1 MSKQLEQKLVEDYFV
16 EELQKR
22 GWHFVK
28 AENLERT
35 SFKDPLLLNNLKRA
49 ILKLNPDL
57 GIGDDEMK
65 VVLDQLILTPN
76 GQEGSKKV
84 LHFLKYGV
92 PVKFEK
98 ERVIKN
104 VKLID
109 FESIQSNELIVSRQ
123 VIFYGSEETRLD
135 TVLFVNGIPLADIE
149 YKNPASKDENWQ
161 KAYKQIKNY
170 EQIVPELYKYMQV
183 GIAIGAVAKYFPIVP
198 WLDEVDVYEW
208 KEEDADVVDSTLA
221 LLEPT
226 KFLDVIRNF
235 LFYRERRKYV
245 TKVIAR
251 YMQYRAANN
260 IVNRV
265 TDNLQGKDDRNKGL
279 IWHWQG
285 SGKTLTMI
293 FAAHKLYFD
302 RLLEAPTVFFVV
314 DRIELETQIFEEL
327 AQLKLNIAPEV
338 IGNIGELKSWVKA
351 DAYKGR
357 RGLAVVLIHK
367 FQPEEMRD
375 VNKELESIQGQTI
388 STRKNVVV
396 FLDEVHR
403 SQYGLMAAQMKKML
417 KGAFFFGFT
426 GTPISK
432 DDRDTYE
439 SFGYPLQ
446 KERYLD
452 KYFMD
457 DALRDKFTLRILYQP
472 RLDKVHLQKELLQ
485 GFLDAEFEDI
495 DEADKAYIEKKVSR
509 RVTQVKV
516 FLENPQRID
525 DIARNIAE
533 HYKEN
538 LDGKF
543 KAMVVAGSRK
553 ACVLYKKAL
562 DKYLAPEY
570 SELVVTFTEDDEQIL
585 KEYKAELQKKYP
597 GKDDNDIRK
606 EIKAN
611 FKEENLPKIVI
622 VTDMLLTG
630 FDVPIL
636 QTLYLDKPLKEHR
649 LLQAIARTNRPFKD
663 VKPAGL
669 VIDCVGIL
677 SDIEKAY
684 KSYYEEPEIKDALF
698 KYESLVDEF
707 VSLLKE
713 LDQVFKEIPHEYDRK
728 TFFEAFDRLK
738 SDEDVEKTF
747 TERYWTLRKV
757 FEMLGSHEIKVDHL
771 DEFNWYSAIY
781 NYYLRLKNQTEDKN
795 ELVNR
800 FLSKS
805 LRFIHRSTQIQE
817 IKDDLP
823 VLEFNNDY
831 LDGIKKAKMSAGEK
845 AANMVFTLERLVL
858 VDQVK
863 DPIYKSLQDR
873 VEKLVEEWRHKAD
886 NYENVYQE
894 SLDIFETISA
904 EQKKREELGLSLLEY
919 SMFTELGQWVKDQ
932 NQLVSLSKELIGNIK
947 QYMLPEWQEQPAL
960 RKKVE
965 EELRT
970 FLRRKLK
977 ADLDVSIEEL
987 DKAYGLILDTLLNYE
1002 KWN

>member
-28 AENLERT
+28 AESLERA
-35 SFKDPLLLNNLKRA
+35 SLRDPLLLNNLKKA
-49 ILKLNPDL
+49 ILKLNADL
-57 GIGDDEMK
+57 GLGEDEMK
-65 VVLDQLILTPN
+65 TVLDQLTLAAS

-109 FESIQSNELIVSRQ
+109 FDTVQNNELTVSRQ

-135 TVLFVNGIPLADIE
+135 TVLFVNGIPLVDIE
-149 YKNPASKDENWQ
+149 YKNPASKDENWH
-161 KAYKQIKNY
+161 KAYKQIKEY
-170 EQIVPELYKYMQV
+170 ERVVPELYKYMQV
-183 GIAIGAVAKYFPIVP
+183 GIAVGAVAKYFPIVP
-198 WLDEVDVYEW
+198 WLEDVDVYEW
-208 KEEDADVVDSTLA
+208 KEDDLDVVDSTLA

-226 KFLDVIRNF
+226 KFLDVMRNF
-235 LFYRERRKYV
+235 LFYRERKNYV

-251 YMQYRAANN
+251 YMQYRAANS
-260 IVNRV
+260 IVHRV
-265 TDNLQGKDDRNKGL
+265 TDNLQGKDERNKGL

-302 RLLEAPTVFFVV
+302 RFLEAPTIFFIV

-327 AQLKLNIAPEV
+327 AQLRLNIAPEV
-338 IGNIGELKSWVKA
+338 IENIGALKAWVKS
-351 DAYKGR
+351 DGYKGK

-375 VNKELESIQGQTI
+375 VNRELESIEGQTI
-388 STRKNVVV
+388 ATRKNVVV

-417 KGAFFFGFT
+417 RSAFFFGFT

-432 DDRDTYE
+432 DDRNTYE

-457 DALRDKFTLRILYQP
+457 DALKDKFTLRILYQP
-472 RLDKVHLQKELLQ
+472 RLDKVHLQKDLLR
-485 GFLDAEFEDI
+485 GFLDAELEDI
-495 DEADKAYIEKKVSR
+495 DEADKAYVEKKVSR
-509 RVTQVKV
+509 QITQVRV
-516 FLENPQRID
+516 FLENPQRIEE
-525 DIARNIAE
+525 IAKNIAE
-533 HYKEN
+533 HFKEN

-570 SELVVTFTEDDEQIL
+570 SELVITFTDDDEQII
-585 KEYKAELQKKYP
+585 KDYRAELQKKHP
-597 GKDDNDIRK
+597 GKDDNEIRK
-606 EIKAN
+606 EIKASY
-611 FKEENLPKIVI
+611 KDENLPKIVI

-636 QTLYLDKPLKEHR
+636 QTMYLDKPLKEHR
-649 LLQAIARTNRPFKD
+649 LLQAIARTNRPYKD
-663 VKPAGL
+663 VKQAGL
-669 VIDCVGIL
+669 IVDYVGIL

-684 KSYYEEPEIKDALF
+684 KSYYEEPEIRDALF
-698 KYESLVDEF
+698 RYDSLVEEF
-707 VSLLKE
+707 VTLLKE
-713 LDQVFKEIPHEYDRK
+713 LDLIFQGIDHDYNRK

-738 SDEDVEKTF
+738 SDDDVEKNF
-747 TERYWTLRKV
+747 IERYWTLRKI
-757 FEMLGSHEIKVDHL
+757 FEMLGSNEIKVDYL
-771 DEFNWYSAIY
+771 DEFNWFSAIY
-781 NYYLRLKNQTEDKN
+781 NYYLRLKNQTEDRN
-795 ELVNR
+795 ELVNK

-831 LDGIKKAKMSAGEK
+831 LDGIKKAKMTSGEK

-858 VDQVK
+858 VDQIK
-863 DPIYKSLQDR
+863 DPIYRSLQDR
-873 VEKLVEEWRHKAD
+873 VEKLVEEWRYKTENYAD
-886 NYENVYQE
+886 VYQE
-894 SLDIFETISA
+894 SLDIFETINA
-904 EQKKREELGLSLLEY
+904 ERQKREELGLSLLEY
-919 SMFTELGQWVKDQ
+919 SVFTELAQWIKDEMQ
-932 NQLVSLSKELIGNIK
+932 QISLSKELVGNIK
-947 QYMLPEWQEQPAL
+947 PYMLPEWQEQPAL

-970 FLRRKLK
+970 FLRKKLK
-977 ADLDVSIEEL
+977 ADLKISMEEL
-987 DKAYGLILDTLLNYE
+987 DRAYGLILDILLNHE

>member
-16 EELQKR
+16 EELQKK
-22 GWHFVK
+22 GWKFVK
-28 AENLERT
+28 AENLDRA
-35 SFKDPLLLNNLKRA
+35 SLKDPLLANNLRKT
-49 ILKLNPDL
+49 ILKLNPD
-57 GIGDDEMK
+57 IGVTDDEIK
-65 VVLDQLILTPN
+65 VVMDQLILTPS
-76 GQEGSKKV
+76 GQEGSKKI
-84 LHFLKYGV
+84 LHYLKYGI

-109 FESIQSNELIVSRQ
+109 FENTKNNELVISRQ
-123 VIFYGSEETRLD
+123 FIFYGSEEIRLD
-135 TVLFVNGIPLADIE
+135 TVLFVNGIPLVDLE
-149 YKNPASKDENWQ
+149 YKNPASKEENWQ
-161 KAYKQIKNY
+161 KGYRQIKDY
-170 EQIVPELYKYMQV
+170 EQIAPELYKYIQIGV
-183 GIAIGAVAKYFPIVP
+183 AVGAVAKYFPIVP
-198 WLDEVDVYEW
+198 WLEEVDVYEW
-208 KEEDADVVDSTLA
+208 KEDKSDVVDSTIA
-221 LLEPT
+221 LLEPSE
-226 KFLDVIRNF
+226 FLDVVRNF
-235 LFYRERRKYV
+235 LFYRERKNYV

-251 YMQYRAANN
+251 YMQYRATNS
-260 IVNRV
+260 IVRRV
-265 TDNLQGKDDRNKGL
+265 MDNLQGKDERNKGL

-302 RLLEAPTVFFVV
+302 HLLEAPTIFFIV

-338 IGNIGELKSWVKA
+338 ISNIRELKNWVRA
-351 DAYKGR
+351 DEFKGK
-357 RGLAVVLIHK
+357 RGLAVILIHK
-367 FQPEEMRD
+367 FQPEELKD
-375 VNKELESIQGQTI
+375 INEELGKIQGETI
-388 STRKNVVV
+388 ASRKNIVV

-417 KGAFFFGFT
+417 KNAFFFGFT

-432 DDRDTYE
+432 ADRDTYE

-472 RLDKVHLQKELLQ
+472 RLDKVHLQRELLQ

-509 RVTQVKV
+509 RVTQVRV

-525 DIARNIAE
+525 DIAKNIAE
-533 HYKEN
+533 HFKEN

-543 KAMVVAGSRK
+543 KGMVVTGSRK

-562 DKYLAPEY
+562 DKYLPPEY
-570 SELVVTFTEDDEQIL
+570 SELVITFTDQDEQII
-585 KEYKAELQKKYP
+585 KDYRVELQKKYP
-597 GKDDNDIRK
+597 GKDDNEIRK

-611 FKEENLPKIVI
+611 FKEEDLPKIVI

-636 QTLYLDKPLKEHR
+636 QTMYLDKPLKEHR
-649 LLQAIARTNRPFKD
+649 LLQAIARTNRPYKD

-669 VIDCVGIL
+669 VIDYVGIL
-677 SDIEKAY
+677 NDIEKAY

-698 KYESLVDEF
+698 KYESLVQEF
-707 VSLLKE
+707 ISILKE
-713 LDQVFKEIPHEYDRK
+713 LDQVFEGIPHTYERK
-728 TFFEAFDRLK
+728 GFFAAFDRLK
-738 SDEDVEKTF
+738 SNEDLEKVF
-747 TERYWTLRKV
+747 IERYWTLRKI
-757 FEMLGSHEIKVDHL
+757 FEMLGSNEIKVDHL
-771 DEFNWYSAIY
+771 DEFNWFSAIY
-781 NYYLRLKNQTEDKN
+781 NYYLRLKNQTEEKD
-795 ELVNR
+795 ELVNK

-805 LRFIHRSTQIQE
+805 LKYIHRSTQIQK
-817 IKDDLP
+817 IKNDLP

-831 LDGIKKAKMSAGEK
+831 LDGIRKSKMAIGEK

-858 VDQVK
+858 VDQIK

-873 VEKLVEEWRHKAD
+873 VEKLVDDWRHKAE
-886 NYENVYQE
+886 NYEAVYQE

-904 EQKKREELGLSLLEY
+904 EQKKREKLGLSILEY
-919 SMFTELGQWVKDQ
+919 SIFTELAQWVNDQ
-932 NQLVSLSKELIGNIK
+932 NQLVLLSKELVGNIK
-947 QYMLPEWQEQPAL
+947 QYMLLEWQEQPAL
-960 RKKVE
+960 RKRVE

-970 FLRRKLK
+970 FLRKKLK
-977 ADLDVSIEEL
+977 AGLGVSIEEL
-987 DKAYGLILDTLLNYE
+987 DNAYSSVLEILLNHG

>member
-1 MSKQLEQKLVEDYFV
+1 MSKMLEQKLVEDYFV

-22 GWHFVK
+22 GWSFVRP
-28 AENLERT
+28 ENLDRT
-35 SFKDPLLLNNLKRA
+35 SFKDPLLLSNLKKA

-57 GIGDDEMK
+57 GIGDEEMK
-65 VVLDQLILTPN
+65 VILDQLTLTSS
-76 GQEGSKKV
+76 GQEGCKKV
-84 LHFLKYGV
+84 LHLIKYGI

-109 FESIQSNELIVSRQ
+109 FGNVQENELIVSRQ
-123 VIFYGSEETRLD
+123 VIFYGTEEARLD
-135 TVLFVNGIPLADIE
+135 TVLFVNGIPLVDME

-170 EQIVPELYKYMQV
+170 EKIAPELYKYMQLGV
-183 GIAIGAVAKYFPIVP
+183 AVGAVAKYFPIVP
-198 WLDEVDVYEW
+198 WLDEVDIYEW
-208 KEEDADVVDSTLA
+208 KEESMDEVDSTLA
-221 LLEPT
+221 LFEPN
-226 KFLDVIRNF
+226 KFLDILRNF
-235 LFYRERRKYV
+235 LFYREQRKYV
-245 TKVIAR
+245 TKVVAR
-251 YMQYRAANN
+251 YMQYRAANS

-265 TDNLQGKDDRNKGL
+265 NDNLHGKDERNKGL

-338 IGNIGELKSWVKA
+338 IENIGELKAWVKA
-351 DAYKGR
+351 DGYKGK

-388 STRKNVVV
+388 SSRKNVIV

-495 DEADKAYIEKKVSR
+495 DQADKVYVEKKVSR
-509 RVTQVKV
+509 RVTQAKV

-525 DIARNIAE
+525 DIAKNIAE

-562 DKYLAPEY
+562 DKYLPLEY
-570 SELVVTFTEDDEQIL
+570 SELVVTFTDGDEQIL
-585 KEYKAELQKKYP
+585 KDYKAEMQKKYP

-606 EIKAN
+606 EIKAS
-611 FKEENLPKIVI
+611 FKEESLPKIII

-649 LLQAIARTNRPFKD
+649 LLQAIARTNRPYKD

-669 VIDCVGIL
+669 VIDYVGIL

-707 VSLLKE
+707 ISLLKE
-713 LDQVFKEIPHEYDRK
+713 LDVIFKEIPHTYERNV
-728 TFFEAFDRLK
+728 FFEAFDGLK
-738 SDEDVEKTF
+738 NDEDVEKTF
-747 TERYWTLRKV
+747 TERYWTLRKI
-757 FEMLGSHEIKVDHL
+757 FEMLGSNEIKVDYL

-805 LRFIHRSTQIQE
+805 LKFIHRSTQIQE
-817 IKDDLP
+817 IKNDLP
-823 VLEFNNDY
+823 VLEFNNHY
-831 LDGIKKAKMSAGEK
+831 LDSIKKAKMSAGEK

-873 VEKLVEEWRHKAD
+873 VEKLVEEWRHKAE

-894 SLDIFETISA
+894 SLDIFETINA
-904 EQKKREELGLSLLEY
+904 EQKKRNELGLSLLEY
-919 SMFTELGQWVKDQ
+919 SIFTELAPWVKDQ
-932 NQLVSLSKELIGNIK
+932 TLLVSLSKELNGNIK
-947 QYMLPEWQEQPAL
+947 QYMLPEWQDQPAL

-965 EELRT
+965 EGLRT

-977 ADLDVSIEEL
+977 AELNVSIEDL
-987 DKAYGLILDTLLNYE
+987 DKAYSLILDILLNHE